1 MKSIAR
7 IFDGISDGL
16 LKRGWAPFE
25 NPSREQLD
33 RPAAL
38 VEIGDL
44 SGGASRSFLKGP
56 GRVASA
62 MGV

>member
-16 LKRGWAPFE
+16 LKRRIPPFE
-25 NPSREQLD
+25 DPSQEQLD
-33 RPAAL
+33 RPAAF

-44 SGGASRSFLKGP
+44 SGGASRSFLKAP

-62 MGV
+62 MVV